1 MYVTSFLSKFHGHMF
16 ISLKVISAL
25 QKKRKR
31 RDEKKVNKK
40 INKVMI
46 QLLKSCVSLSIS
58 SASLVPF
65 CISKFINKLQAK
77 KAFLCL

>member
-1 MYVTSFLSKFHGHMF
+1 MYVTSFSSKFHGHMF

-40 INKVMI
+40 KNKVMI
-46 QLLKSCVSLSIS
+46 HLLEACVPLFIS
-58 SASLVPF
+58 NASLVPF
-65 CISKFINKLQAK
+65 LI
-77 KAFLCL
+77 